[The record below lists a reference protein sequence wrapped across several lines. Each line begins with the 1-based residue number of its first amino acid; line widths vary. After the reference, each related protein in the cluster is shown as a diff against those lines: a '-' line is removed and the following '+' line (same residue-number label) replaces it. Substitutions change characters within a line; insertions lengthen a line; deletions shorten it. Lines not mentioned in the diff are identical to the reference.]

1 MTHMNIKLNDLKAQW
16 ELIKEDALPE
26 IEDFLSSGHYVN
38 SPYVKRFED
47 AWSKYTNIENSIM
60 VSSGTDA
67 YKVCLQSFQYKPEE
81 TCVLL
86 QNNSYLPIKR
96 RAYDTF

>member
-1 MTHMNIKLNDLKAQW
+1 MTHMNIKLNDLTAQW
-16 ELIKEDALPE
+16 NLIKEEAMPE

-47 AWSKYTNIENSIM
+47 AWSSYSSLRNSIM

-67 YKVCLQSFQYKPEE
+67 YKVCLQSFQYIQKNQSHSQLQDRA
-81 TCVLL
+81 VLL
-86 QNNSYLPIKR
+86 L
-96 RAYDTF
+96 FVVEM